1 MLDYQVVSNLQ
12 LHQKKGVVTY
22 TFYLY
27 LCNTKRL
34 RNAPN
39 IKRVPYYTYIVMVK
53 KSFVQSIADKSA
65 KVNALC
71 EYLGTLRTECVR
83 EYQKDDC
90 VATFSK
96 MHEMWKQISEL
107 SAKLESE
114 TQKHVLSDNTTI
126 NQNYE
131 SARNLVLSVDNNG
144 KHKGAFI
151 AYFDAHTTD
160 KNELP
165 LFYSVSECSGFVTKL
180 YNNYLATLE
189 DVRKT
194 RTKRERLADRKAR
207 LLAEIAAIEE
217 EENE

>member
-1 MLDYQVVSNLQ
+1 
-12 LHQKKGVVTY
+12 
-22 TFYLY
+22 
-27 LCNTKRL
+27 
-34 RNAPN
+34 
-39 IKRVPYYTYIVMVK
+39 MVK
-53 KSFVQSIADKSA
+53 KSFIQSIADKNA

-83 EYQKDDC
+83 EYQREDC
-90 VATFSK
+90 AATFYK
-96 MHEMWKQISEL
+96 MRDMWVQLNVL
-107 SAKLESE
+107 STKLECELQSYI
-114 TQKHVLSDNTTI
+114 LSDSTTI

-131 SARNLVLSVDNNG
+131 SVRNLVLAVDNNG
-144 KHKGAFI
+144 KHKGAF
-151 AYFDAHTTD
+151 ASFFDSQTD
-160 KNELP
+160 KDELP
-165 LFYSVSECSGFVTKL
+165 LFYSVSECSGYVTKL